1 MFSQAK
7 DAAGRSEGGLGI
19 GLALVKGL
27 VELHGGRAEAR
38 SGGAGRGSEFIVRL
52 PLSAARDAP
61 PHARPA
67 GRVLVADDNADAAES
82 IALLLEL
89 AGHEVRVA
97 HTGHGALAVARE
109 FRPDAALL
117 DIGMPELSGYEVA
130 RELRREPWGAAINLI
145 ALRGWGREEDRLRAL
160 EAGFDRHLTKPI
172 DPQALT
178 ALLSREEPF

>member
-1 MFSQAK
+1 M
-7 DAAGRSEGGLGI
+7 
-19 GLALVKGL
+19 
-27 VELHGGRAEAR
+27 
-38 SGGAGRGSEFIVRL
+38 
-52 PLSAARDAP
+52 
-61 PHARPA
+61 
-67 GRVLVADDNADAAES
+67 ADDNADAAES